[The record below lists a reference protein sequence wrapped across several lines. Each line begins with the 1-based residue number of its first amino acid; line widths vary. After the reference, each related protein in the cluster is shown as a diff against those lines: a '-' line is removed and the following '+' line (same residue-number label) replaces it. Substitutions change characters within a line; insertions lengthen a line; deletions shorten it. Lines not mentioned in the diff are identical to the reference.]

1 MPKED
6 EKILNYNHGEKSLKV
21 PFIIYIDTEC
31 LLKKQHS
38 CPNNLEKS
46 YTESKAKHEPSDWEM
61 TVKCLFHATE
71 NKHDYYREID
81 CIEKFCEKLKDRATE
96 IINYKDKEMI
106 PLTDEESKSYER

>member
-1 MPKED
+1 
-6 EKILNYNHGEKSLKV
+6 
-21 PFIIYIDTEC
+21 
-31 LLKKQHS
+31 
-38 CPNNLEKS
+38 
-46 YTESKAKHEPSDWEM
+46 M

-96 IINYKDKEMI
+96 IINYKEKEMI